1 MRRVPVFYSAVMLTA
16 VNLLLKLASTGFQV
30 YLSGRIGPAG
40 IGLMQLVLSVGGLSL
55 TVGIAGIR
63 TATMYLSAEELGRGQ
78 PQNIPWVLRGCFG
91 YCILFSGIAA
101 LGLYLFA
108 PTLAR
113 IWIADP
119 RTASALR
126 LFAGF
131 LPVSCL
137 CGVMTG
143 YFTAAG
149 RIGTLAA
156 VEVAE
161 QALSMTATSI
171 LLSLG
176 GSQGSDRACM
186 SVILGSGMGSCLTLL
201 SLMLLAKPKKAG
213 PRIPVRKR
221 LASTALPLAVA
232 DDLKTGLTT
241 LENLTVPKRLALYPG
256 SSQPL
261 ADFGLVCGMVFP
273 VMMFPAAILYA
284 LAELLIPEFAR
295 CSAAGSVRRIRY
307 LSARSLKVA
316 LLYGCFMGGGMFL
329 CAGELCLTLY
339 DNPDAGAQLRL
350 YAVLVP
356 MLYCDAITDATNK
369 GLGLQKTCMRYNILT
384 AAMDLGGLFI
394 LLPKFGMEGYFISF
408 SISHLVNFWL
418 SVRLLLKTT
427 GRSWHIK
434 IPATA
439 LLCTGICVYMAGF
452 IHQVYLRVGCFALLL
467 FCLWTIAGLVGKQ
480 DLLWIRGMVSGQKA

>member
-78 PQNIPWVLRGCFG
+78 PQNIPWILRGCFG
-91 YCILFSGIAA
+91 YCVIFSGIAA

-113 IWIADP
+113 FWICAP
-119 RTASALR
+119 STTSALR

-161 QALSMTATSI
+161 QALSMAATSI

-186 SVILGSGMGSCLTLL
+186 SVILGSGMGSCLTLF
-201 SLMLLAKPKKAG
+201 SLMLLAQTANAG

-221 LASTALPLAVA
+221 LTSTALPLAVA

-241 LENLTVPKRLALYPG
+241 LENLTVPKRLALYHG
-256 SSQPL
+256 TTYPL

-295 CSAAGSVRRIRY
+295 CNAAGSVRRIRY

-316 LLYGCFMGGGMFL
+316 LLYGCIMGGAMFL
-329 CAGELCLTLY
+329 CARELCDALY
-339 DNPDAGAQLRL
+339 DNRDAGAQLRK
-350 YAVLVP
+350 YALLVP

-369 GLGLQKTCMRYNILT
+369 GLGLQKICVRYNIFT
-384 AAMDLGGLFI
+384 AALDLGGLFV
-394 LLPKFGMEGYFISF
+394 LLPKFGMHGYFISF
-408 SISHLVNFWL
+408 LISHGVNFWL
-418 SVRLLLKTT
+418 SIRLLLKTT
-427 GRSWHIK
+427 GRSWNIK

-439 LLCTGICVYMAGF
+439 LLCTGICVYMASF
-452 IHQVYLRVGCFALLL
+452 VQRVYFRLGCFVLLL
-467 FCLWTIAGLVGKQ
+467 LCLWTIADLIGKR
-480 DLLWIRGMVSGQKA
+480 DLLWIRGMLSGPKT